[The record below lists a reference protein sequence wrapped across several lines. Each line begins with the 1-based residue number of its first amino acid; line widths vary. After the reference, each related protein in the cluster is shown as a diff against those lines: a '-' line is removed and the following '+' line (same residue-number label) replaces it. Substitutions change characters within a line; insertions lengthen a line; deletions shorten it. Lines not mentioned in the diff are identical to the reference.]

1 MPDLTMTIVNVRYA
15 PIRRLT
21 AACAVILL
29 TLSPAL
35 AQAPASKSDKPPSIQ
50 EQLPSLHLLR
60 GPWDGGT
67 VHRESLFFVKPAD
80 GKPVARL
87 LFDAEKVM
95 AVHRADGKQTF
106 EAGKDYQLSD
116 DGSSLLLPE
125 ESRIPFRKES
135 ELFVP
140 KGSPNSIG
148 HKTGQPNVSLLFGEG
163 HFFHDQQVEVTYVP
177 RKESGGPGT
186 GQSSRKRLSEPSPA
200 SATRSL

>member
-1 MPDLTMTIVNVRYA
+1 MN
-15 PIRRLT
+15 T
-21 AACAVILL
+21 ARFGLACAAFLI
-29 TLSPAL
+29 TISSAL
-35 AQAPASKSDKPPSIQ
+35 GQATAPKADKPTSVE

-67 VHRESLFFVKPAD
+67 VHRESLFFVTPAD
-80 GKPVARL
+80 GKPTARL
-87 LFDAEKVM
+87 LFDAEKIV
-95 AVHRADGKQTF
+95 AVHRADGKQAF

-125 ESRIPFRKES
+125 GSRIPSRKEN

-148 HKTGQPNVSLLFGEG
+148 HKTGQPNFSLLFGEG

-177 RKESGGPGT
+177 RKESRWT
-186 GQSSRKRLSEPSPA
+186 GYRPCALACRA
-200 SATRSL
+200 WY